1 MLKLK
6 ILGVQRFRPARPDYI
21 RTGGVQ
27 RSRLPDFL
35 LIQRY
40 VRLTLDFGARRFC
53 IPKKTSKPPDHTN
66 QRFRF
71 SVNPEPLNPEP
82 LNP

>member
-6 ILGVQRFRPARPDYI
+6 ILGVRRFRPARPDYV
-21 RTGGVQ
+21 RTGGV
-27 RSRLPDFL
+27 
-35 LIQRY
+35 QRY
-40 VRLTLDFGARRFC
+40 VRLTLDFRARRFC
-53 IPKKTSKPPDHTN
+53 IPKKTNKLPDQTN